1 MATAADTGLVVP
13 GTSKGLLSIPKYH
26 YLLWRLI
33 RKAILIRYRGSI
45 LGWFWSFAR
54 PVAQFLIYFIAVGVF
69 LRLGTTIGDYQ
80 VYLFSGIITVGFF
93 TEVFSQT
100 TQSIVANTDLVKK
113 IYLPRELFPV
123 SSVAV
128 ALINFIPQLLII
140 TVVCLIVGW
149 RPTPLNLLAGILA
162 VVILAILGLGLGL
175 LFGALNV
182 SFRDSQNVVD
192 IILMMALWASPVLY
206 QASTMYGSLPDWV
219 GVVYQLNPITSAVE
233 LMHYAFWAALESP
246 KTGVVGFT
254 IYTLIAVVTALIV
267 LAIGQLVFRRL
278 EGRFAQDL

>member
-1 MATAADTGLVVP
+1 VIP
-13 GTSKGLLSIPKYH
+13 GTSKGLLSIPTYR

-33 RKAILIRYRGSI
+33 RKAVLIRYRGSV

-54 PVAQFLIYFIAVGVF
+54 PVAQFLIYFIAVGIF

-80 VYLFSGIITVGFF
+80 VYLFSGIILIGFF
-93 TEVFSQT
+93 TEVFNQT
-100 TQSIVANTDLVKK
+100 TQAIVANTDLVKK

-123 SSVAV
+123 SSVVV

-149 RPTPLNLLAGILA
+149 HPSPTQLLAA
-162 VVILAILGLGLGL
+162 VLGVFIMATLGLGLGL
-175 LFGALNV
+175 FFGALNV

-206 QASTMYGSLPDWV
+206 QASTMYGSLPEWV
-219 GVVYQLNPITSAVE
+219 GTVYQLNPMVPAVE
-233 LMHYAFWAALESP
+233 LMHYAFWAALDTP
-246 KTGVVGFT
+246 KTGVVGYTTF
-254 IYTLIAVVTALIV
+254 TLIAVIV
-267 LAIGQLVFRRL
+267 SLVILVIGQLVFRRL